1 MEPSRLPGH
10 HGTRRVRKIVLFE
23 YKHNDP
29 KRDSGMKL
37 VRLGLAKSIRPGDA
51 FKGIVLSAEGRCVLS
66 QADLSLIKSAGIGA
80 INCSWNRLDE
90 VTNIPG
96 GNLSRHR
103 KLPFIVASNP
113 INYGKA
119 FKMNSAEA
127 LAAGLAIVGLREEA
141 EKLTEKFSWNDEFWR
156 LNGEYLDAYSA
167 CKSGKEVLCVQNEF
181 MGNKAPE
188 TDDLDESKREGKIR
202 AVTFNDKP
210 EVKEFEKGSSMV
222 PELVTEEKIIEF
234 PKTAPKDQKKCVLF
248 LLDLPICESLGIN
261 KHTSGNILGKM
272 KRKDYLS
279 IWEKFIANLD
289 NIQYVE
295 QLELALEK
303 K

>member
-1 MEPSRLPGH
+1 MDKDLLEYVIVTPEKIDDESSSSSQEDGEEWEPGTSGGATVIMEPSPIPGQN
-10 HGTRRVRKIVLFE
+10 GIIRRVKKIVLFE

-66 QADLSLIKSAGIGA
+66 QADILLIKSAGIGA

-141 EKLTEKFSWNDEFWR
+141 EKLTEKFSWSNEFWR
-156 LNGEYLDAYSA
+156 LNGEYIDAYA
-167 CKSGKEVLCVQNEF
+167 QCKTGKEVLAVQNQF
-181 MGNKAPE
+181 MGGCAETTMVVEVNNSEENEEINGKKNKA
-188 TDDLDESKREGKIR
+188 KR
-202 AVTFNDKP
+202 
-210 EVKEFEKGSSMV
+210 
-222 PELVTEEKIIEF
+222 
-234 PKTAPKDQKKCVLF
+234 
-248 LLDLPICESLGIN
+248 
-261 KHTSGNILGKM
+261 
-272 KRKDYLS
+272 
-279 IWEKFIANLD
+279 
-289 NIQYVE
+289 
-295 QLELALEK
+295 
-303 K
+303 